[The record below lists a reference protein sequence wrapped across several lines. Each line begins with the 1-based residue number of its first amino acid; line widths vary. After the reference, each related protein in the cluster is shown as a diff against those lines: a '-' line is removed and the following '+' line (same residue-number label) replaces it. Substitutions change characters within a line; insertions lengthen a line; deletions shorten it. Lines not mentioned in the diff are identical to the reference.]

1 MFCLVVQ
8 FQGKPPVTDLKMVQT
23 LEAVQSTLQV
33 FLNRYPCV
41 QKDLLARLKYIREQF
56 TVSPYFQTHEVGAFP
71 PRHDCHTTDP
81 ASLFV
86 PRAGYWQQYFN
97 RLRQYSCWCLDDR
110 LRQDSPPP
118 WWCPSDPPIALAAG
132 KPRRRLP
139 HWHQQPHPG
148 KWLSHDLHQFIIF
161 IRKLVFLY
169 IWRLSKDWIMKCPV
183 QRRCATDNSF
193 FQRVEW
199 LYFYA
204 CQFAIIQFQN
214 VLLFISLFLIF
225 FICVS
230 V

>member
-1 MFCLVVQ
+1 MFLFVCLCVWVGRGGGIGFGLILFVWCLCQCVSGFMFCLVVQ

-118 WWCPSDPPIALAAG
+118 
-132 KPRRRLP
+132 
-139 HWHQQPHPG
+139 
-148 KWLSHDLHQFIIF
+148 
-161 IRKLVFLY
+161 
-169 IWRLSKDWIMKCPV
+169 
-183 QRRCATDNSF
+183 
-193 FQRVEW
+193 
-199 LYFYA
+199 
-204 CQFAIIQFQN
+204 
-214 VLLFISLFLIF
+214 
-225 FICVS
+225 
-230 V
+230 